1 MSQGSH
7 KTSAHQEPHK
17 AKAGHITSVA
27 RLFPG
32 GPFPGGPFPGGL
44 FPGASRIWVHFL
56 ALGHKN
62 HLIYEIMQKQLLK
75 FFNFDVYIEQN
86 RK

>member
-17 AKAGHITSVA
+17 AKVGHITSVA

-32 GPFPGGPFPGGL
+32 GPFPGGAFPWGL
-44 FPGASRIWVHFL
+44 KD
-56 ALGHKN
+56 LGP
-62 HLIYEIMQKQLLK
+62 LPSTEAQKSPYL
-75 FFNFDVYIEQN
+75 
-86 RK
+86 